1 MPGSRASASLPASSS
16 STYSSSSSKHSSQLT
31 SGPQGPNSLAI
42 SWVCRGSV
50 VMSGS
55 AGSGLEGNTRVGQG
69 RPELASSIV
78 KCLVERPAGG
88 VQPLGEHVD
97 RNATERERTEDL
109 ALVRS
114 QRGAH
119 CGA

>member
-1 MPGSRASASLPASSS
+1 MPGSRASASSPPSSS

-31 SGPQGPNSLAI
+31 SGPEGPKSLAI
-42 SWVCRGSV
+42 SSVCRGSV

-55 AGSGLEGNTRVGQG
+55 GGSGLEGNTRIGQG

-78 KCLVERPAGG
+78 KRLVERAAGG

-97 RNATERERTEDL
+97 RNAAERERAENL
-109 ALVRS
+109 ALVRR

>member
-1 MPGSRASASLPASSS
+1 MPGSRPSASSPASSS

-31 SGPQGPNSLAI
+31 SGPEGPKSLAI
-42 SWVCRGSV
+42 RSVCRGSV

-55 AGSGLEGNTRVGQG
+55 DGSGLEGNTRIGQG

-78 KCLVERPAGG
+78 KCLVELPARC

-97 RNATERERTEDL
+97 GHAAERERTEDL

>member
-1 MPGSRASASLPASSS
+1 MPGSRASASSPPSSS
-16 STYSSSSSKHSSQLT
+16 STYSSSSSKHSSQVT
-31 SGPQGPNSLAI
+31 SGPEGPKSLAI
-42 SWVCRGSV
+42 SSVWRGSV

-55 AGSGLEGNTRVGQG
+55 DGSRLEGDTGIGQG

-78 KCLVERPAGG
+78 KCLVERPARG

-97 RNATERERTEDL
+97 RNAAECERTEDL